1 MNAYERIET
10 VSLTSDAPAT
20 VRRLVASLI
29 DHRRANGQ
37 TISDDAAARVT
48 LVASELVAD
57 AAEHGSDAATINV
70 DVTDDAVIRVE
81 VFDGPR
87 RRWIVTKDDPVDV
100 SRLRAQLVIGASDGS
115 SSTDLG
121 DGHFTRCEIHY
132 A

>member
-1 MNAYERIET
+1 LTAYKRIKT
-10 VSLTSDAPAT
+10 VPLTPDAPAT

-29 DHRRANGQ
+29 DQRRANGQ
-37 TISDDAAARVT
+37 TISDDAAGRVA
-48 LVASELVAD
+48 LVASELVAE
-57 AAEHGSDAATINV
+57 AAEHGSDAATIHV

-87 RRWIVTKDDPVDV
+87 RRWIVTKDDRVDV
-100 SRLRAQLVIGASDGS
+100 ARLRAQLVIGASDGS
-115 SSTDLG
+115 SSADLG